1 VQGLWKNSQKVSR
14 GLRRE
19 VLYKRALINFE
30 RDEYRSNLS
39 KSLEEDQ
46 ELIKEGFKPV
56 TERDEVSILENANEG
71 YFRCA

>member
-1 VQGLWKNSQKVSR
+1 
-14 GLRRE
+14 
-19 VLYKRALINFE
+19 LYKRALINFE